1 MRFLKSWVFLFTT
14 LFGLL
19 IALLLYN
26 IVYLAGSNLPDS
38 DLVVEQPLP
47 IGYTLWDVDNQRVI
61 DVQPCPHSW
70 AVAPTWYSWDQYV
83 PALDR
88 TFGFGYGVIVD
99 GHAWQQLQPEG
110 YEAPSSCGK
119 AYE

>member
-1 MRFLKSWVFLFTT
+1 MRFPKLLLKGTFVFLVVV
-14 LFGLL
+14 GVQ
-19 IALLLYN
+19 LLLN
-26 IVYLAGSNLPDS
+26 LVVLDLPDNEI
-38 DLVVEQPLP
+38 VVEKPLP

-70 AVAPTWYSWDQYV
+70 TAAPSWYSWGQYI

-88 TFGFGYGVIVD
+88 TFGFGYGVIID
-99 GHAWQQLQPEG
+99 GHAWQELQPEG
-110 YEAPSSCGK
+110 YEPPSSCGK